1 MKKDRH
7 AMSFSKYFLKF
18 KRFWLLK
25 ISQDKDVISDEL
37 VNLLK
42 ERFVSEFQAC
52 VPFACA
58 IPQGAPDQGKVAIVT
73 GCSDTKGQ

>member
-1 MKKDRH
+1 
-7 AMSFSKYFLKF
+7 MSFSKYFLKF

-52 VPFACA
+52 VQFACA